1 MSKTYNVIIKGTGQ
15 LNGQVRIDKTFEVDE
30 QQAKLY
36 RGNQRYK
43 AITGAVAFHYPGV
56 EINPRNLSVNVVP
69 IAAPKK
75 SKSKSKSV
83 FRGNPLF
90 LPFRIAW
97 YLVRRIWRLAETGN

>member
-36 RGNQRYK
+36 RGNQRDK
-43 AITGAVAFHYPGV
+43 AIIGAVAFHYPGV
-56 EINPRNLSVNVVP
+56 EVNPRNLSVNVVP
-69 IAAPKK
+69 VAL
-75 SKSKSKSV
+75 SKNAKGKSKSV

-90 LPFRIAW
+90 LPFRIVW
-97 YLVRRIWRLAETGN
+97 YLIKRIWRLAGTGN